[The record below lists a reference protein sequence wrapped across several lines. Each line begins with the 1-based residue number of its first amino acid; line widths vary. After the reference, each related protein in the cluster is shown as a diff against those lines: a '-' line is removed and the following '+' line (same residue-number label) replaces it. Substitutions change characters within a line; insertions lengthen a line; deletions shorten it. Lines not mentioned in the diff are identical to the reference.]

1 MKINT
6 LLDVNML
13 AHETED
19 EVAVLLELEA
29 PISLEDVTRRQ
40 ASLQVVLDRSG
51 SMAGPPLEG
60 LYWQGTAAVR
70 ERIEAEI
77 DPVIKRARQQAT

>member
-60 LYWQGTAAVR
+60 ACIGR
-70 ERIEAEI
+70 EQPRCVNASRPRSIL
-77 DPVIKRARQQAT
+77 